1 MSTTQ
6 SIDYS
11 VNLTQVLLW
20 HYNQATDLTG
30 IINAKQ
36 SWYDFNQESFWSE
49 WQENVFDL
57 STANNFGCIVWAI
70 ILGFPLGPFIQ
81 STVSYLS
88 FGFNQFHSNFNNSN
102 FAPTTGP
109 TLNLTNAQQILVL
122 RLRLYKLIGK
132 ATKSNV
138 NPILAALFGTGNIY
152 LIDNHNM
159 TCTVVYNSSAIS
171 GSLLNVL
178 ENYDIIP
185 RGNCVTFTFAED

>member
-20 HYNQATDLTG
+20 QYNQATNLTG

-49 WQENVFDL
+49 WQKNVFDL

-81 STVSYLS
+81 STTTYLS

-102 FAPTTGP
+102 FAPSSGSS
-109 TLNLTNAQQILVL
+109 LRLTNAQQILVL
-122 RLRLYKLIGK
+122 CLRLYKLTGK

-152 LIDNHNM
+152 LIDNNNM
-159 TCTVVYNSSAIS
+159 TCSVIYNSSAIS
-171 GSLLNVL
+171 GILLTVL

-185 RGNCVTFTFAED
+185 RGNCVTFTFA